1 LSRLWPR
8 GSIFETPLFRGKS
21 FQYRPAREPTPRQIQ
36 LRALGIQRNTVT
48 FAPRPIIMLHSLL
61 LGFVEG
67 LTEFLPVSST
77 GHLLL
82 VESWLG
88 IHRSDAF
95 NVLIQVGPILA
106 VALVFYRT
114 LFEFIVG
121 LKDPK
126 VRDELVKLIVCVG
139 IIGAGGLLMKRL
151 GLSLP
156 ETPTPV
162 AIALL
167 VGGIAIF
174 IVEGYARRR
183 TLSDNM
189 SWAAVIAVAVGQL
202 LAAAFPGTSRSGAAI
217 LAALLFSTA
226 RPRATRFA
234 FLSGIPIMLA
244 AGALELKE
252 AQRSGELNSLL
263 TLDTLAAFGV
273 ATVVAFLSVVWLMR
287 WIQTRDFRAFGY
299 YRIAIGALLL
309 APVMF

>member
-1 LSRLWPR
+1 
-8 GSIFETPLFRGKS
+8 
-21 FQYRPAREPTPRQIQ
+21 
-36 LRALGIQRNTVT
+36 
-48 FAPRPIIMLHSLL
+48 MLHSLL

-106 VALVFYRT
+106 VALVFHKT
-114 LFEFIVG
+114 LFDFIVG

-162 AIALL
+162 ALALL

-174 IVEGYARRR
+174 AVEGFARTRALR
-183 TLSDNM
+183 DHL
-189 SWAAVIAVAVGQL
+189 SWAAVIAIALGQL

-252 AQRSGELNSLL
+252 AQHAGELSSLL
-263 TLDTLAAFGV
+263 TADTFAAFVV
-273 ATVVAFLSVVWLMR
+273 ATVVAFLSVVWLLR
-287 WIQTRDFRAFGY
+287 YIQTRDFRAFGY

-309 APVMF
+309 APVIFK

>member
-1 LSRLWPR
+1 
-8 GSIFETPLFRGKS
+8 
-21 FQYRPAREPTPRQIQ
+21 
-36 LRALGIQRNTVT
+36 
-48 FAPRPIIMLHSLL
+48 MLHSLL

-121 LKDPK
+121 LKEPK
-126 VRDELVKLIVCVG
+126 VRDELVKLIVCVA

-151 GLSLP
+151 GLNLP

-174 IVEGYARRR
+174 FVERYARRR
-183 TLSDNM
+183 SLSEDM

-217 LAALLFSTA
+217 LAAILFSTA

-252 AQRSGELNSLL
+252 AQRTGELNSLL
-263 TLDTLAAFGV
+263 TLDTLAAFVV

-309 APVMF
+309 APVIF

>member
-1 LSRLWPR
+1 
-8 GSIFETPLFRGKS
+8 
-21 FQYRPAREPTPRQIQ
+21 
-36 LRALGIQRNTVT
+36 
-48 FAPRPIIMLHSLL
+48 MLHSLL

-114 LFEFIVG
+114 LFEFVVG
-121 LKDPK
+121 LKDPM
-126 VRDELVKLIVCVG
+126 VRDELIKLIVCVG

-174 IVEGYARRR
+174 IVEGYARSR

-244 AGALELKE
+244 AGALELKD

-263 TLDTLAAFGV
+263 TLDTLAAFVV

-287 WIQTRDFRAFGY
+287 YIQTRDFRAFGY
-299 YRIAIGALLL
+299 YRIAVGALLL
-309 APVMF
+309 VPVIF